1 MEGVELNKGDK
12 QVKFVIN
19 SLLYPKDAVVQTAS
33 EFVGDCWLT
42 VNDNSKDKN
51 QLVVEMKLKKENES
65 LDELINSF
73 LDFLTA
79 YSLNKEDEEVL

>member
-1 MEGVELNKGDK
+1 MEGVELNKEDK
-12 QVKFVIN
+12 QVKFIIN
-19 SLLYPKDAVVQTAS
+19 SLLYPKEAVVQAAS

-42 VNDNSKDKN
+42 VNDNSEDKN
-51 QLVVEMKLKKENES
+51 QLVVEMKLKKDDEN

-79 YSLNKEDEEVL
+79 YSLNKEEVL